1 VALGI
6 PLVWTDAHRLHDVTE
21 DTWIGVNLPADE
33 VPERAD
39 VIRDALVGAGGREV
53 EAKEHPDEALL
64 AVHSAELVR
73 FLSSAWGDWQRD
85 GMLEDPGQDRVVAYI
100 FPTPGLTAGLPPREP
115 QAVSARTGF
124 YCFDTTTAL
133 GEGTW
138 RAARAAVDCALTA
151 ADLVLGEE
159 SGVYACCRP
168 PGHHVTRTSYGGSCF
183 LNNAAVAAHYLRTK
197 GIARV
202 AVVDVDAHQGN
213 GTQQIFYEDDTVLT
227 CSVHV
232 DPAAGWFP
240 HFLGFADERGA
251 GRGEGANLNL
261 PVNPGSGDE
270 VWFAALAQALEAVEA
285 HRSDALVVPLG
296 VDAAADDPESPL
308 AVTVDGYRE
317 AGRMLGS
324 LRLPTVL
331 VQEGGYHLASLGG
344 LVLAALEGI
353 EEGMRA

>member
-6 PLVWTDAHRLHDVTE
+6 PLVWTGTHRLHDVRE
-21 DTWIGVNLPADE
+21 DIWVGVSLPATE

-39 VIRDALVGAGGREV
+39 LIREALVGAGAREV
-53 EAKEHPDEALL
+53 EAKEHPDDALL
-64 AVHSAELVR
+64 AVHSHELVR
-73 FLSSAWGDWQRD
+73 FLSGAWDDWQRH
-85 GMLEDPGQDRVVAYI
+85 GMLDDPGQDRVVAYI
-100 FPTPGLTAGLPPREP
+100 FPTPGLTAGLAPREP
-115 QAVSARTGF
+115 EAVSARTGF

-133 GEGTW
+133 GQGTW

-151 ADLVLGEE
+151 ADLVLGGERAA
-159 SGVYACCRP
+159 YACCRP

-183 LNNAAVAAHYLRTK
+183 LNNAAVAAHHLRTN
-197 GIARV
+197 GVPRV

-251 GRGEGANLNL
+251 GAGESANLNL
-261 PVNPGSGDE
+261 PVDEGSGDE
-270 VWFAALAQALEAVEA
+270 PWLAAVAKAVQAVVAHGVE
-285 HRSDALVVPLG
+285 ALVVPLG
-296 VDAAADDPESPL
+296 VDAAAADPESPL
-308 AVTVDGYRE
+308 EITADGYRE
-317 AGRMLGS
+317 AGRMLGA
-324 LRLPTVL
+324 LRLPTVV